1 MAMAKRTIAI
11 VGDVTVDWM
20 FMNPGGGPEGVD
32 FPDIWGAGFECGAF
46 AQPGGA
52 AMLAALVRELT
63 CRDPALSSSCDV
75 TGPSVPPRALASPG
89 YRGLDRMWTSWALYP
104 WSSEDDSRSA
114 WRIGGFWGQ
123 SCTCGA
129 ARPRP
134 RSQTQRPAADY
145 IVIDDANLGYRDDA
159 AAWSPLLSAK
169 SRAKAVLIK
178 MKAPLAAGALWE
190 RLAKDFDDV
199 LTVVVPIDDLRRS
212 SVQVGDPLSWERTAH
227 EIHAAV
233 RATGL
238 ARTARVVVNLGPT
251 GALLM
256 ERDGEC
262 TLVFD
267 PRAQMGDWERQ
278 RPGLVLGH
286 ATCVLAALVH
296 DQLHGG
302 RDPVGAV
309 ERALQTMRFVHES
322 GYEQVDRAGRSSGAG
337 DPSSGRREKG
347 LRFPYRAAAK
357 IILGDSPQGFAR
369 VALQDSSR
377 TSHSFLVEQLGS
389 TDLTAVAREVAL
401 GGPSHLPLGVPVEK
415 VGAWSSVDRSEIEG
429 MRAVRNIVAG
439 YAADYVNGR
448 LLKRPLSI
456 AVFGPPGAGKSF
468 AVEEVVKQIAK
479 ALLPERLKDRE
490 FNLSQFRSEDRL
502 AQAFHEVRDLG
513 LRQFLPLVF
522 WDEFDTPLA
531 GSPLGWL
538 RFFLAPMQDGKFREG
553 DSYHPIGPAVFVF
566 AGGTSSSLREFAEVR
581 DPEAEK
587 AAKKPDFLSRLKGY
601 VDVFGPNPHG
611 ADDVAYMLRRA
622 LLLRSL
628 LERRSPRLLR
638 GGTLQIDEGVLRAFL
653 SIDRFRHGA
662 RSMEA
667 IIEMSSLSGKLHF
680 DRSSL
685 PPEDQLDLHVN
696 GRVFGDLVERG
707 P

>member
-1 MAMAKRTIAI
+1 MATTKRQIAI

-32 FPDIWGAGFECGAF
+32 FPEIWGAGFECGAF

-52 AMLAALVRELT
+52 AMLATLVRELT
-63 CRDPALSSSCDV
+63 RCDPALSGSCDV
-75 TGPSVPPRALASPG
+75 AGPAVPPRALASPG

-104 WSSEDDSRSA
+104 WSSSDDSRSA

-129 ARPRP
+129 ASPRPRP
-134 RSQTQRPAADY
+134 QARRTTPDY
-145 IVIDDANLGYRDDA
+145 LVIDDANLGYRDDT

-169 SRAKAVLIK
+169 SHAKAVLIK

-190 RLAKDFDDV
+190 RLAKDVADT

-212 SVQVGDPLSWERTAH
+212 SVQVGDPLSWERTAR

-233 RATGL
+233 RATDL
-238 ARTARVVVNLGPT
+238 VRAARVVVNLGPT

-256 ERDGEC
+256 EHNGEC

-267 PRAQMGDWERQ
+267 PLAQQGDWERQ
-278 RPGLVLGH
+278 HPGLVLGH
-286 ATCVLAALVH
+286 TTCMSAALLH

-302 RDPVGAV
+302 RDTVGSI
-309 ERALQTMRFVHES
+309 ERALRAMRLLHQS
-322 GYEQVDRAGRSSGAG
+322 GYETIDRAGRPIGA
-337 DPSSGRREKG
+337 RRSRTSRRVQG
-347 LRFPYRAAAK
+347 LRFPYRAAAVAMLGEPTQEFARTA
-357 IILGDSPQGFAR
+357 LGDP
-369 VALQDSSR
+369 SR
-377 TSHSFLVEQLGS
+377 PSHSFLVDRLGS
-389 TDLTAVAREVAL
+389 TDLAAVACAVAL
-401 GGPSHLPLGVPVEK
+401 GGPGCLPAGVPVET

-439 YAADYVNGR
+439 YAADYVSGR
-448 LLKRPLSI
+448 RLEQPLSI

-468 AVEEVVKQIAK
+468 AVKQIAE
-479 ALLPERLKDRE
+479 ALLPTRLETRE
-490 FNLSQFRSEDRL
+490 FNLSQFRSEDSL
-502 AQAFHEVRDLG
+502 APAFHEVRDLG
-513 LRQFLPLVF
+513 LRQLLPLVF
-522 WDEFDTPLA
+522 WDEFDTPLV

-553 DSYHPIGPAVFVF
+553 DSYRPIGPAVFVF
-566 AGGTSSSLREFAEVR
+566 AGGTSSTLREFAEVH

-601 VDVFGPNPHG
+601 VDVFGPNPRG
-611 ADDVAYMLRRA
+611 PDDVAFMLRRA

-628 LERRSPRLLR
+628 LKRRSPRLLR
-638 GGTLQIDEGVLRAFL
+638 NGTLQIDEGVLRAF
-653 SIDRFRHGA
+653 IGVDRFRHGA
-662 RSMEA
+662 RSMQA
-667 IIEMSSLSGKLHF
+667 IVEMSSLSGKLHY

-685 PPEDQLDLHVN
+685 PPEDQLSLHVN
-696 GRVFGDLVERG
+696 GRVFDDLVERG